1 MQRTVLF
8 VSESTGITAE
18 TLGQSLLSQFT
29 DRVTFKRLHEPYINS
44 VEKAHRLVEKLREL
58 QEREGQRP
66 LVIATLAD
74 RRVSAILRQAP
85 CFFLE
90 VFDILLAPL
99 SEELGVSPSGKSGL
113 SHAIGNDK
121 DYERRIAVIHYTMA
135 NDDGMRLD
143 KLGEADLVL
152 VGVSRSGKTP
162 TCLYLAMHYGV
173 RAANYPITAEDFER
187 GELPRAVLAHREKL
201 IALTIDPERLHFIR
215 EERRP
220 GSRYAQLANCRKE
233 VQQAAEMF
241 RRLGLRVVDAT
252 NHSIEEIGS
261 EIFKELRASG

>member
-18 TLGQSLLSQFT
+18 TLGQSLLSQFSHQLQ
-29 DRVTFKRLHEPYINS
+29 FKRVHEPYINS
-44 VEKAHRLVEKLREL
+44 VEKAHKLVEKIREL
-58 QEREGQRP
+58 HTQEGQRP

-74 RRVSAILRQAP
+74 KRVSAILRQAP

-99 SEELGVSPSGKSGL
+99 SEELGVAPSGRSGL
-113 SHAIGNDK
+113 SHGIANDQ
-121 DYERRIAVIHYTMA
+121 DYERRIAVINYTMA
-135 NDDGMRLD
+135 NDDGVRLD
-143 KLGEADLVL
+143 RLGEADVVL

-187 GELPRAVLAHREKL
+187 GDLPKAVLEHRERL
-201 IALTIDPERLHFIR
+201 IALTIAPERLHFIR
-215 EERRP
+215 EQRRP
-220 GSRYAQLANCRKE
+220 GSRYAQLPNCQKE
-233 VQQAAEMF
+233 LRLAAEMF
-241 RRLGLRVVDAT
+241 RRYGLRVVDT
-252 NHSIEEIGS
+252 SNHSIEEIAS
-261 EIFKELRASG
+261 EIFKEIRN